1 MTDQVE
7 PAGGPGASGPGP
19 DGAGFT
25 YRASEQELIV
35 VARPEARLRA
45 VTDGVRS
52 AADSDVSALNMFLS
66 DEQLALEPL
75 FGNEERVQSAVR
87 QHTATDGGDGVP
99 DLALFYRVRGGESRA
114 QELRSRMAALPGI
127 DTAYVKPGAV
137 PASLGPDPS
146 RPAPQGRSGQS
157 GGPGMGGPGMSG
169 PGMSGPGMSGPGIG
183 EPGIGESG
191 RRKEGAP
198 VTPDFTG
205 RQGYL
210 RPAPEG
216 IDAHWAWQR
225 LGGSGEG
232 ITVIDIEGAWQLGH
246 EDLTG
251 KLAGVVIG
259 TPVQDVAWRNH
270 GTAVIGVIGGDRNYV
285 GINGI
290 APEATTAAASFQPL
304 GTAATIHAAADRLGP
319 GDIVLIELHRP
330 GPRFDFEPRDD
341 QRGYIAL
348 EWWPDDYA
356 AIRYACAKGVI
367 VVAAAGNGAESLDD
381 AVYERR
387 PDEFPESWRNPFNPS
402 NRPSG
407 AVLVGAGA
415 PPPGTHGRDHGPD
428 RSRLAFSNYGAR
440 LDAQGWGRETTTTGG
455 YWNQPGDLQGGAEE
469 IAWYTDTFS
478 GTSSASPVV
487 VGALAC
493 LQGMLKAAGQQL
505 MTPERA
511 RAMLRSTGSRQQDA
525 PGRPASQRIGNRPDI
540 KSAVT
545 NLLPSAVGSGQAERY
560 WDELIPYPP
569 ELPPR
574 LRLFVAGEWRNLNHP
589 APDIRQAV
597 HAAFA
602 GGHPDVRVW
611 FSDDEVVGLVVTG

>member
-45 VTDGVRS
+45 RAEGVRS
-52 AADSDVSALNMFLS
+52 AAGSDVSALNMFLG

-75 FGNEERVQSAVR
+75 FGNEERLHSTDRRHVG
-87 QHTATDGGDGVP
+87 TDGGDGNGNDVP
-99 DLALFYRVRGGESRA
+99 DLALFYRVRGGEGRA
-114 QELRSRMAALPGI
+114 QELRSRIAALPGI

-137 PASLGPDPS
+137 PASLGSTDRPGAPDL
-146 RPAPQGRSGQS
+146 
-157 GGPGMGGPGMSG
+157 
-169 PGMSGPGMSGPGIG
+169 
-183 EPGIGESG
+183 GESG

-216 IDAHWAWQR
+216 VDAQWAWQR

-232 ITVIDIEGAWQLGH
+232 VTVIDIEGAWQLGH

-259 TPVQDVAWRNH
+259 TPIQDVAWRNH

-285 GINGI
+285 GISGI
-290 APEATTAAASFQPL
+290 VPEAMTAAASFQPL
-304 GTAATIHAAADRLGP
+304 GTAATIHAAAQRLGP
-319 GDIVLIELHRP
+319 GDIILIELHRP
-330 GPRFDFEPRDD
+330 GPRFDFAPRDD

-356 AIRYACAKGVI
+356 AIRYAGAKGVI
-367 VVAAAGNGAESLDD
+367 VVGAAGNGAESLDD

-387 PDEFPESWRNPFNPS
+387 PDEFPPSWRNPFNPS

-455 YWNQPGDLQGGAEE
+455 SWNQPGDLQGGPDE

-505 MTPERA
+505 MTPARA
-511 RAMLRSTGSRQQDA
+511 RTVLRSTGSPQQDA

-545 NLLPSAVGSGQAERY
+545 NLLPSAVGSGRAERY
-560 WDELIPYPP
+560 WDELLPYPP

-574 LRLFVAGEWRNLNHP
+574 LRLFVAGEWRNLNDP
-589 APDIRQAV
+589 SPDIRQAV
-597 HAAFA
+597 REAFA

-611 FSDDEVVGLVVTG
+611 FSDDEVVGLVVAG

>member
-7 PAGGPGASGPGP
+7 PAGGPGAGAPGP

-45 VTDGVRS
+45 QAEGVRS
-52 AADSDVSALNMFLS
+52 AAGSDVSALNTFLS

-75 FGNEERVQSAVR
+75 FGNEEHLRPAAR
-87 QHTATDGGDGVP
+87 QHTASDDGEDLP

-114 QELRSRMAALPGI
+114 QELRSRVAALPGI

-137 PASLGPDPS
+137 PASLGSTD
-146 RPAPQGRSGQS
+146 RPQPPPQRQS
-157 GGPGMGGPGMSG
+157 GPSGTLPPGSRDL
-169 PGMSGPGMSGPGIG
+169 G
-183 EPGIGESG
+183 ETG
-191 RRKEGAP
+191 RRKEGVP
-198 VTPDFTG
+198 VTPDFTA

-210 RPAPEG
+210 RPAPDG
-216 IDAHWAWQR
+216 VDAHWAWQR
-225 LGGSGEG
+225 LGGCGEG
-232 ITVIDIEGAWQLGH
+232 ITVIDVEGAWQLSH

-270 GTAVIGVIGGDRNYV
+270 GTAVMGVIGGDRTSA
-285 GINGI
+285 GITGI
-290 APEATTAAASFQPL
+290 APEAMTSAASVQPL
-304 GTAATIHAAADRLGP
+304 GTAATIHAAAQRLGP

-330 GPRFDFEPRDD
+330 GPRFGFEPRDD
-341 QRGYIAL
+341 QRGHIAL

-356 AIRYACAKGVI
+356 AIRHATAKGVI
-367 VVAAAGNGAESLDD
+367 VVGAAGNGAESLDD
-381 AVYERR
+381 AVYERG
-387 PDEFPESWRNPFNPS
+387 PEEFPAWWRNPFNPAHRLS
-402 NRPSG
+402 R

-428 RSRLAFSNYGAR
+428 RSRLGFSNYGAR
-440 LDAQGWGRETTTTGG
+440 VDAQGWGRETTTTGG
-455 YWNQPGDLQGGAEE
+455 SWNQPGDLQGGAEE
-469 IAWYTDTFS
+469 SAWYTDTFS
-478 GTSSASPVV
+478 GTSAASPVV
-487 VGALAC
+487 AGALAC
-493 LQGMLKAAGQQL
+493 LQGMLKAAGRQL
-505 MTPERA
+505 MTPDQA
-511 RAMLRSTGSRQQDA
+511 RAVLRSTGSPQQDA

-540 KSAVT
+540 KSAVAG
-545 NLLPSAVGSGQAERY
+545 LLPSAVGSGRAERY
-560 WDELIPYPP
+560 WDELLPYPP

-574 LRLFVAGEWRNLNHP
+574 LRLFVAGEWRNLNEP
-589 APDIRQAV
+589 SPDVRQAV

-602 GGHPDVRVW
+602 TGHPDVRVW

>member
-1 MTDQVE
+1 MTDQVT
-7 PAGGPGASGPGP
+7 PAGGPGESGPGP

-45 VTDGVRS
+45 GSEGVRS
-52 AADSDVSALNMFLS
+52 AAGSDVSALNMFLG
-66 DEQLALEPL
+66 DEQLTLEPL
-75 FGNEERVQSAVR
+75 FGNEERLHSAAR
-87 QHTATDGGDGVP
+87 DRAGTDDGADLP

-114 QELRSRMAALPGI
+114 TELRSRIAALPGI

-137 PASLGPDPS
+137 PATIDSPDI
-146 RPAPQGRSGQS
+146 R
-157 GGPGMGGPGMSG
+157 
-169 PGMSGPGMSGPGIG
+169 
-183 EPGIGESG
+183 ESG
-191 RRKEGAP
+191 NRKEGAP

-216 IDAHWAWQR
+216 VDAHWAWQR

-251 KLAGVVIG
+251 KLSGVVIG
-259 TPVQDVAWRNH
+259 TPIQDLAWRNH
-270 GTAVIGVIGGDRNYV
+270 GTAVIGVIGGDRNHM
-285 GINGI
+285 GISGI

-304 GTAATIHAAADRLGP
+304 GTAATIHAAAERLGP

-356 AIRYACAKGVI
+356 AIRHATAKGVI
-367 VVAAAGNGAESLDD
+367 VVEAAGNGAESLDD

-387 PDEFPESWRNPFNPS
+387 PDEFPGYWRNPFNPA
-402 NRPSG
+402 NRPSR

-440 LDAQGWGRETTTTGG
+440 VDAQGWGRETTTTGG
-455 YWNQPGDLQGGAEE
+455 SWNQPGDLQGGAEE

-505 MTPERA
+505 MSPDRA
-511 RAMLRSTGSRQQDA
+511 RAMLRSTGSPQQDA

-540 KSAVT
+540 RSAVT

-560 WDELIPYPP
+560 WDELIPYPR

-574 LRLFVAGEWRNLNHP
+574 LRLFVAGEWRNLNNP
-589 APDIRQAV
+589 SADIRQAV